1 MPVGSQPTELVRP
14 GRTYPLRRKD
24 SLEGRMR
31 GEEGGGRKEG
41 GREGGRKEGR
51 GREEGRG
58 KKGGR
63 KEEGRVIT
71 IFFFYKPATP
81 SPRVMFCCCS
91 TIVYCWTSPL

>member
-1 MPVGSQPTELVRP
+1 MPVGSHPTELVRP

-24 SLEGRMR
+24 SLEG
-31 GEEGGGRKEG
+31 GGRREEERKENGRREEG
-41 GREGGRKEGR
+41 GREGGE
-51 GREEGRG
+51 

-63 KEEGRVIT
+63 REGERERVI
-71 IFFFYKPATP
+71 IENFSYKPETT

>member
-1 MPVGSQPTELVRP
+1 
-14 GRTYPLRRKD
+14 
-24 SLEGRMR
+24 MR

-63 KEEGRVIT
+63 KEEGRVIVN
-71 IFFFYKPATP
+71 FFYKLATP